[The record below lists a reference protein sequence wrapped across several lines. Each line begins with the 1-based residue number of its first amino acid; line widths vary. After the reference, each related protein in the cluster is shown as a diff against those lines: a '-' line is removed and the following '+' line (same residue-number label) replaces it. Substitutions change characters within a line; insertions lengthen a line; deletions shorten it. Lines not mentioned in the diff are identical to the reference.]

1 MIFPQTPTAGFWGCK
16 NHAAKN
22 LTVKTWKFTTR
33 TLPQFHELWRAIY
46 FAFTESILGRALPP
60 AVRAT

>member
-16 NHAAKN
+16 NHAEEN
-22 LTVKTWKFTTR
+22 STVKTWKFTAR

-46 FAFTESILGRALPP
+46 FAFTEIILDCALPT
-60 AVRAT
+60 AIRAT